1 MTMRILIGD
10 DHPLVQ
16 AALRSALSSV
26 LPDLEIIACGSLDEA
41 VSVLSAQS
49 DEIDL
54 ILWDLTMPGIQGF
67 AALFILSAQFPTVPV
82 AIISA
87 RHDAA
92 TIRRAIAYGASGYIP
107 KSLGLPEMADAI
119 TKILAGEIWM
129 PPNVGG
135 RGSIQ
140 SDDVELA
147 ARMASLS
154 AQQLRILAMI
164 VEGKLNKQI
173 AGELDI
179 AEQTVKGHV
188 STILRKLGVG
198 SRTQA
203 AVLAERLSFGQP
215 GAT

>member
-1 MTMRILIGD
+1 
-10 DHPLVQ
+10 
-16 AALRSALSSV
+16 
-26 LPDLEIIACGSLDEA
+26 
-41 VSVLSAQS
+41 
-49 DEIDL
+49 
-54 ILWDLTMPGIQGF
+54 
-67 AALFILSAQFPTVPV
+67 
-82 AIISA
+82 
-87 RHDAA
+87 
-92 TIRRAIAYGASGYIP
+92 
-107 KSLGLPEMADAI
+107 MADAI

-140 SDDVELA
+140 SADVELA

-188 STILRKLGVG
+188 STILRKLGVV

-215 GAT
+215 GGA